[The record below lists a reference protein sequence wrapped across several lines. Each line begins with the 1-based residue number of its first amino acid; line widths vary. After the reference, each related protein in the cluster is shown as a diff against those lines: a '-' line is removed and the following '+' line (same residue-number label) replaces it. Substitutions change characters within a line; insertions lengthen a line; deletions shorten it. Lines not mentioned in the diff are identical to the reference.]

1 MEEWFG
7 IVTTEH
13 CFLRSAPGGNE
24 AENESGIE
32 DEIFSGWAVRPIS
45 AKENLPNVPAGI
57 YTGKNGWLKVE
68 THYGYQGYVQKSELR
83 FIDRKELLSRQNKC
97 RFVRMKAREADL
109 LSLPKVQGLPQEL
122 ILKNAV
128 VELLEADAAEGWS
141 LVRTAAGN
149 EGYVRSLY
157 LTPRKDDD
165 WYLLEQK
172 EQNASGGYFLCRWKN
187 QKVDEM
193 SLRCSLVKSAMA
205 YLGTQYRW
213 GGKSSQG
220 LDCSGLLFMSYME
233 NGILIYRDAKI
244 VPGYPMQEISKE
256 ELLPGDAIY
265 FPGHV
270 AMYLGDGKYIHS
282 TGYAKQPGV
291 TQNSLNPED
300 ADYREDLALKITA
313 YGSIMSE
320 GRERP

>member
-13 CFLRSAPGGNE
+13 CFLRSAPGE
-24 AENESGIE
+24 KEEENESGIE

-45 AKENLPNVPAGI
+45 AEVNLPNVPEGI

-68 THYGYQGYVQKSELR
+68 THYGYQGYVRKSELR
-83 FIDRKELLSRQNKC
+83 FIDRRELLRRQNKC

-109 LSLPKVQGLPQEL
+109 LSFPKVQGLPQEL

-128 VELLEADAAEGWS
+128 VELLEADAGDGWS

-157 LTPRKDDD
+157 LTQRKDDD

-172 EQNASGGYFLCRWKN
+172 EQDASGGYFLCRWKN

-193 SLRCSLVKSAMA
+193 SLRCSLVESAMA

-300 ADYREDLALKITA
+300 ADYRQDLALKITA
-313 YGSIMSE
+313 YGSIM
-320 GRERP
+320 